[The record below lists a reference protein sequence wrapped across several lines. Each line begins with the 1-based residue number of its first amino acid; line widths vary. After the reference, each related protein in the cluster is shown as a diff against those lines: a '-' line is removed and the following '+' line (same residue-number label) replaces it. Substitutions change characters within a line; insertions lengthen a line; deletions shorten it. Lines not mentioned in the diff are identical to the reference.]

1 MCEGHVTPHLHEQ
14 LHPAPPSGHL
24 VSVADVAAMTGLSD
38 TAVYRAI
45 AAGELRAAKLRGR
58 LRIRVADVD
67 SWIDSSAV
75 RPVSAERESRPSRS
89 RGVGVGVGAAASLA
103 RGNGRGLRE
112 LLHARA

>member
-1 MCEGHVTPHLHEQ
+1 MCEGHVTRHLHEQ
-14 LHPAPPSGHL
+14 PDPAPPSGHL

-58 LRIRVADVD
+58 LRIRVADVEG
-67 SWIDSSAV
+67 WIDSSAV
-75 RPVSAERESRPSRS
+75 QPVSAERESRPSRS
-89 RGVGVGVGAAASLA
+89 HGVGVRAAASLA

>member
-1 MCEGHVTPHLHEQ
+1 MCEGHVTAHLDEH
-14 LHPAPPSGHL
+14 LHPAPPPGHL
-24 VSVADVAAMTGLSD
+24 VSVAAVAAMTGLSD

-67 SWIDSSAV
+67 SWIDESAV
-75 RPVSAERESRPSRS
+75 RPVPSERESRASRS
-89 RGVGVGVGAAASLA
+89 RGAGVPAAASA
-103 RGNGRGLRE
+103 VAGGSGRGLRE

>member
-1 MCEGHVTPHLHEQ
+1 MYEGHVTPHLHER
-14 LHPAPPSGHL
+14 LPPAPPSGHL

-58 LRIRVADVD
+58 LRIRIADVD
-67 SWIDSSAV
+67 SWIDASAV
-75 RPVSAERESRPSRS
+75 RPLSAERESRPSRS
-89 RGVGVGVGAAASLA
+89 RGVGAGAASLA